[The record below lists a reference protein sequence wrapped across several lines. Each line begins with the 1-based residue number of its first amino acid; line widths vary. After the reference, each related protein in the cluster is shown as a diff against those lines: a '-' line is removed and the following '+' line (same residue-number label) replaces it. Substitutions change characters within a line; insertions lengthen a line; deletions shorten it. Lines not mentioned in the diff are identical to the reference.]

1 MQPYLVEK
9 RLDLEGHAAH
19 IIPIDAGHW
28 IKINS
33 QFVRMIEIARSNG
46 MRMQFDT
53 AQINDPGKSSRI
65 VNNDLFRGA
74 SRRK

>member
-1 MQPYLVEK
+1 MVPT
-9 RLDLEGHAAH
+9 
-19 IIPIDAGHW
+19 DAGHW
-28 IKINS
+28 IKIDS

-53 AQINDPGKSSRI
+53 AQIHDPGEPSGI
-65 VNNDLFRGA
+65 VNNYLFRGA